1 MSKDTP
7 DPVEIALAGLP
18 VPRATPLPRLEQ
30 ATRAGVVRDTI
41 VRLWNDVQADR
52 KYAGPTLSKG
62 LRNARSLGSKDR
74 RIASAVL
81 YGMMRHE
88 AVLTWLLQHAGAK
101 NADALTQVMAYLVL
115 AEGVSAEQAAD
126 ACPNVDWAMS
136 VDAEDAVRA
145 WAATQSP
152 AGALAFA
159 ASLPAGVADEWLN
172 ALGDEVVAFVR
183 SLAERP
189 AMAVRA
195 NRKRITRE
203 ALLSRLERE
212 GVSSRLG
219 LLAPDALVLTQR
231 ANVEALPSFR
241 EGLFEV
247 QDEGSQ
253 CLAELVPAFP
263 GIKVV
268 DFCAG
273 AGGKSLALAA
283 AGAEVWALDVRSRG
297 LEELERRAFRNGVRI
312 RTDVIR
318 DRGALPI
325 APGWA
330 DVVLVD
336 APCSGT
342 GVIRRHPEF
351 RYRLGAERLAQCAKD
366 QLTILNRAADLVS
379 YTGQK
384 LVYGTCSLMRAEN
397 DAIVESF
404 LARRPMFRRGEVLG
418 QDGWLWP
425 HRGGTDG
432 FYGVVLERTGL

>member
-1 MSKDTP
+1 
-7 DPVEIALAGLP
+7 
-18 VPRATPLPRLEQ
+18 
-30 ATRAGVVRDTI
+30 
-41 VRLWNDVQADR
+41 
-52 KYAGPTLSKG
+52 
-62 LRNARSLGSKDR
+62 
-74 RIASAVL
+74 
-81 YGMMRHE
+81 MMRHE
-88 AVLTWLLQHAGAK
+88 AVLTWLLKHAGV
-101 NADALTQVMAYLVL
+101 NNPDPLTQVMAYLVL

-126 ACPNVDWAMS
+126 PCPNVNWAMF

-145 WAATQSP
+145 WAMTQSP

-159 ASLPAGVADEWLN
+159 ASLPGAVAEEWLN
-172 ALGDEVVAFVR
+172 ALGNEVVALVR

-219 LLAPDALVLTQR
+219 MLAPDALVLTQR

-283 AGAEVWALDVRSRG
+283 SGAEVWALDVRSRG

-366 QLTILNRAADLVS
+366 QLAILNRAADLVS
-379 YTGQK
+379 YSGQK

-397 DAIVESF
+397 DDIVDAF
-404 LARRPMFRRGEVLG
+404 LARRPMFRRGPMLG
-418 QDGWLWP
+418 QEGWLWP

-432 FYGVVLERTGL
+432 FYGVVLERAGL

>member
-1 MSKDTP
+1 MDTETL
-7 DPVEIALAGLP
+7 DSVEIALAGLP
-18 VPRATPLPRLEQ
+18 VPRAAPLPRLEH

-41 VRLWNDVQADR
+41 VRLWAEVQADR

-74 RIASAVL
+74 RIAAAVL

-88 AVLTWLLQHAGAK
+88 AVLRWLLDRAGQSRP
-101 NADALTQVMAYLVL
+101 DELTQVFAYLVL
-115 AEGVSAEQAAD
+115 AEGVTGEVAES
-126 ACPNVDWAMS
+126 ACPNVDWS
-136 VDAEDAVRA
+136 VFASAEAQIGA
-145 WAATQSP
+145 WAADKSP
-152 AGALAFA
+152 AEALAFA
-159 ASLPAGVADEWLN
+159 ASLPNAVAREWLE
-172 ALGDEVVAFVR
+172 ALQGEAVALVR

-189 AMAVRA
+189 AMALRA
-195 NRKRITRE
+195 NRKRMTRQGLQE
-203 ALLSRLERE
+203 RLEQE

-219 LLAPDALVLTQR
+219 TLAPDAVVLTQR
-231 ANVEALPSFR
+231 ANVEGLPSFR
-241 EGLFEV
+241 EGCFEV

-253 CLAELVPAFP
+253 CLAELVPVVL
-263 GIKVV
+263 GTKVV

-297 LEELERRAFRNGVRI
+297 LEELERRAFRNGVRV

-318 DRGALPI
+318 DRGALPV

-342 GVIRRHPEF
+342 GVLRRHPEF
-351 RYRLGAERLAQCAKD
+351 RYRLSADRLAQCAQE

-379 YTGQK
+379 YPGQK

-397 DAIVESF
+397 DGVIEAF
-404 LARRPMFRRGEVLG
+404 LERRPAFRRGSVLG
-418 QDGWLWP
+418 DQGWLWP
-425 HRGGTDG
+425 HRAGTDG
-432 FYGVVLERTGL
+432 FYGIVLERGNG